1 MVETGSIPIPY
12 CIGSRLH
19 RWIGLRAG
27 YVISFLKSG
36 RTGQCQAISVDQGCC
51 NATTAIG
58 IFLLSFAAFAWL
70 APQSPTNWQ
79 VVTRLGLTLSIVE
92 SGQLNIDRFAK
103 STNDKALAKG
113 HFFADKA
120 PGLSFLAIPVVAATA
135 LVMKATGHDFSE
147 RVYFARFAQIAS
159 IAVNGLI
166 SAFAT
171 AVLFLT
177 AIRLGATRTGALF
190 AAGTL
195 AFATPFLGWSTAF
208 FAHSVSGSLL
218 MFLAAAIAFAFG
230 SDRVGQSRPPSLLFG
245 LGAGIL
251 LGYTIVVDLT
261 AAPACFLGGVLIL
274 ALAARLGAAARMA
287 SSLVLGGVLGLLPLL
302 VYNQLA
308 FGSPFTLGYSL
319 VGGFEGMQQG
329 FFGITWPDAG
339 VVWELLFGPYRGL
352 LPLSPVLVLVPVG
365 LHVMSREPSTRVAAG
380 AILLVLCS
388 FLWINASYHY
398 WNGGW
403 STGPRHLVPMLPV
416 CCLALAFAWPRAFW
430 ARTAALVFLAA
441 SLILSLVCATSG
453 MFAPSRLRNPL
464 VDSLFPR
471 FLTPERLLES
481 VPIILVWVAFG
492 LLFLDRHRVRVPTS
506 DRVHDGKAAAAGTR
520 MVRHHTQVS
529 DL

>member
-1 MVETGSIPIPY
+1 M
-12 CIGSRLH
+12 
-19 RWIGLRAG
+19 
-27 YVISFLKSG
+27 
-36 RTGQCQAISVDQGCC
+36 D
-51 NATTAIG
+51 
-58 IFLLSFAAFAWL
+58 
-70 APQSPTNWQ
+70 
-79 VVTRLGLTLSIVE
+79 
-92 SGQLNIDRFAK
+92 
-103 STNDKALAKG
+103 
-113 HFFADKA
+113 
-120 PGLSFLAIPVVAATA
+120 
-135 LVMKATGHDFSE
+135 
-147 RVYFARFAQIAS
+147 FARFAQIAS

-230 SDRVGQSRPPSLLFG
+230 SDRAGQSRPPSLLFG

-339 VVWELLFGPYRGL
+339 VVRGTFVWPLSRSAAALSGSGAGPGRFACDVAGAEHARCGGCDSLCALLIPLDQCELSLLGWWLVDWATPSRTDAACLLPRARLRLAPRLLGPDSGTGLFGRESY
-352 LPLSPVLVLVPVG
+352 PVLG
-365 LHVMSREPSTRVAAG
+365 LR
-380 AILLVLCS
+380 I
-388 FLWINASYHY
+388 
-398 WNGGW
+398 
-403 STGPRHLVPMLPV
+403 
-416 CCLALAFAWPRAFW
+416 
-430 ARTAALVFLAA
+430 
-441 SLILSLVCATSG
+441 
-453 MFAPSRLRNPL
+453 
-464 VDSLFPR
+464 
-471 FLTPERLLES
+471 
-481 VPIILVWVAFG
+481 
-492 LLFLDRHRVRVPTS
+492 
-506 DRVHDGKAAAAGTR
+506 
-520 MVRHHTQVS
+520 VRHVRALTLSQS
-529 DL
+529 AS